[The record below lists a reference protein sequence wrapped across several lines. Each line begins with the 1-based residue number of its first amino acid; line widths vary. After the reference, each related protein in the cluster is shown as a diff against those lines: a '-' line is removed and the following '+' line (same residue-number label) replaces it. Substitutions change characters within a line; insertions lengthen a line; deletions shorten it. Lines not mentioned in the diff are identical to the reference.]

1 MKEKVW
7 RSKGSVFFSILIVLL
22 PFAQFFINGLTAIA
36 LTNDSESN
44 VRQLFDNEYGKAS
57 LSYQTNEN
65 EIIWQLNIDKESATK
80 VTQFLFSL
88 KDKENKSILPTL
100 SEENQATDHFAVIS
114 KEAEKDYA
122 TVFER
127 KPSNTDKNYKIEFST
142 PVVSALTFKVAF
154 NAASDQTNEQTT
166 LFTKEYP
173 ISIKENDGTQTST
186 EETVTSATKES
197 NDGSPTESSATGEE
211 TTSEVKDLGDADE
224 ATVNSAK
231 KEAEKKYEETGVPQK
246 ITRSAAVLAS
256 DSSAGSLVISDKV
269 FNDPSKME
277 VSVTGVKPEEIVKV
291 PISYDS
297 NGKPTN
303 IENYDNYSQ
312 NETKVSSFYLVPEK
326 NPNGTRPVS
335 GKVNIKFSNDKSQD
349 ALSKAEVNVT
359 YPKVGYIN
367 DQDGNLK
374 EIGVKLTIKNIQ
386 RSPSP
391 KNWTGYPFQYPSID
405 LSSNLF
411 SGTVITGISSAEWNF
426 TFFYVDNSE
435 EIDFSSVANGYM
447 SFNSLNGYGPNG
459 TNGEFVKASDNR
471 TGSVVENSIIKKGI
485 VSTVKGQNF
494 ELSFQDVYYGTSD
507 GFKDYLGS
515 EDFNKASVKFDLKGT
530 TNTFKLGTGGGAGHR
545 AWFTFAS
552 SAIVPVKQKAPSK
565 TVQPIN
571 QYKDGD
577 SWDQPSG
584 EPSGWNQ
591 RFWNDLDRS
600 NDGTGEWSLLPQ
612 YRVEGHD
619 ADTDNLKAG
628 IPKKADRYVKTGQ
641 KYYYYINQP
650 TINLASQGLVLP
662 TGYQIIDQL
671 PAGVEIDNS
680 DSKSLTLYDLKGND
694 ITDTRQQLSIDK
706 GKFELKL
713 SSDQVNIINQ
723 QSKESA
729 TYGADF
735 SVRVRVVVTNT
746 TTDEIDDLMTNA
758 AKSLFSYD
766 SDTTFTATSNSVQT
780 RVKSPIKPFYLFL
793 RKIDSTGLAVAGA
806 EFTLSGGNLENDL
819 VVKSDEEGNINFNT
833 HELIAG
839 QTYMLQESGTPLGYL
854 SSDKGP
860 WKLVISEDGKS
871 ATLTDMKNKKTDL
884 LITNK
889 DSYNL
894 ISFENNKQGI
904 VNTRKALNIQLKKK
918 DTSDS
923 TKAFTKNEL
932 SEAKFIIH
940 EDIENGE
947 ETEAVIDENGTI
959 NFFGLD
965 WTKKYVIEETHAP
978 AGYIKLDNP
987 IMISFERN
995 GNGKLIAEIK
1005 GLDTLGNP
1013 IEVNETND
1021 KFELSFNVPNKP
1033 KVPLPATGGIGV
1045 WLIYGAGITALI
1057 VGVGY
1062 YFLRNK
1068 SKGEA

>member
-1 MKEKVW
+1 MKKNVW
-7 RSKGSVFFSILIVLL
+7 KSKWSVFFSVLIVLL
-22 PFAQFFINGLTAIA
+22 PFAQFFIKGFTAIA
-36 LTNDSESN
+36 FTNDGESN
-44 VRQLFDNEYGKAS
+44 TQQLFDSKYGKAS
-57 LSYQTNEN
+57 LSYQTKKSK
-65 EIIWQLNIDKESATK
+65 IIWQMNVDKKAAEKATL
-80 VTQFLFSL
+80 FLFSL

-100 SEENQATDHFAVIS
+100 SEENQATDLFRVIS
-114 KEAEKDYA
+114 KETEKDYA

-127 KPSNTDKNYKIEFST
+127 KPSNTDKNYKIDFST
-142 PVVSALTFKVAF
+142 PVVSGLTFKVAF
-154 NAASDQTNEQTT
+154 NAASNPTNEQKT

-173 ISIKENDGTQTST
+173 ISIKENDGTQAST
-186 EETVTSATKES
+186 EETRTSTTKES
-197 NDGSPTESSATGEE
+197 NDTSSTESSSTSEE
-211 TTSEVKDLGDADE
+211 STSEVKNLGDADE

-231 KEAEKKYEETGVPQK
+231 KEAEKKYAETGVPQR
-246 ITRSAAVLAS
+246 ITRSAAVSAS

-277 VSVTGVKPEEIVKV
+277 VSVTGVKPLEIVKV
-291 PISYDS
+291 PITYDS

-303 IENYDNYSQ
+303 IENYDNYTQ
-312 NETKVSSFYLVPEK
+312 NKNKVSSFYLVPEK
-326 NPNGTRPVS
+326 NTDGTRPVS

-391 KNWTGYPFQYPSID
+391 KTWTGYPFQYPSID

-411 SGTVITGISSAEWNF
+411 SGTVITGISSADWNF

-435 EIDFSSVANGYM
+435 KVDFSSVTNGFM
-447 SFNSLNGYGPNG
+447 SFNSLNGYGTG
-459 TNGEFVKASDNR
+459 GINGEFVKASDGR
-471 TGSVVENSIIKKGI
+471 EGSISEGSIITKGT
-485 VSTVKGQNF
+485 VSTPADQ
-494 ELSFQDVYYGTSD
+494 SFTYTFSDVYYGTSNSFND
-507 GFKDYLGS
+507 NLGGAT
-515 EDFNKASVKFDLKGT
+515 FNKASVKFDLIGT
-530 TNTFKLGTGGGAGHR
+530 ENEFQLGTGGGAGHR

-552 SAIVPVKQKAPSK
+552 AAIVPVKQKAPSK

-577 SWDQPSG
+577 PWNSPSG

-619 ADTDNLKAG
+619 ADTENLEAG

-662 TGYQIIDQL
+662 TGYQITDKL

-680 DSKSLTLYDLKGND
+680 DGKSLTLYDLKGND
-694 ITDTRQQLSIDK
+694 ITDNQQQFSINNGEFK
-706 GKFELKL
+706 LKL
-713 SSDQVNIINQ
+713 SSDQVNKINE

-746 TTDEIDDLMTNA
+746 TTDKIGDLMTNKA
-758 AKSLFSYD
+758 ESLFSYD
-766 SDTTFTATSNSVQT
+766 SGTKFTATSNSVQT
-780 RVKSPIKPFYLFL
+780 RVKSQIKPFDLSL
-793 RKIDSTGLAVAGA
+793 RKMDSTGLAVAGA
-806 EFTLSGGNLENDL
+806 EFTLSGGNLKNDL
-819 VVKSDEEGNINFNT
+819 VAKSDDKGNIDFNT
-833 HELIAG
+833 RELIAG
-839 QTYMLQESGTPLGYL
+839 QKYQLQESEIPLGYL
-854 SSDKGP
+854 ISDKGP
-860 WKLVISEDGKS
+860 WELLISEDGKS
-871 ATLTDMKNKKTDL
+871 ATLTDIKKEKTEL
-884 LITNK
+884 LITDK
-889 DSYNL
+889 GDYNS
-894 ISFENNKQGI
+894 IAFSKPNQGI
-904 VNTRKALNIQLKKK
+904 VNMRKVLDIQLKKK

-923 TKAFTKNEL
+923 AKVFTKNEL
-932 SEAKFIIH
+932 SEAKFTIH
-940 EDIENGE
+940 EDIENGKE
-947 ETEAVIDENGTI
+947 AEAVIDENGTI

-965 WTKKYVIEETHAP
+965 WTKKYVIEEMHAP

-987 IMISFERN
+987 IKISFERN
-995 GNGKLIAEIK
+995 DEGKLIANIV
-1005 GLDTLGNP
+1005 GLDSVENP
-1013 IEVNETND
+1013 IKVDVTND

-1033 KVPLPATGGIGV
+1033 KVPLPATGGSGS
-1045 WLIYGAGITALI
+1045 WLIYGAGVVALI

>member
-7 RSKGSVFFSILIVLL
+7 RSKWSVFFSILIVLL
-22 PFAQFFINGLTAIA
+22 PFAQFFVDGLTAIA
-36 LTNDSESN
+36 LTNNGESN
-44 VRQLFDNEYGKAS
+44 IQQLFDNEYGKAS
-57 LSYQTNEN
+57 LSYQTKEN
-65 EIIWQLNIDKESATK
+65 KIIWQMNVDKKAAEKATR
-80 VTQFLFSL
+80 FLFSL
-88 KDKENKSILPTL
+88 KDKKNKSILPTL
-100 SEENQATDHFAVIS
+100 SEENQATDLFTVIS
-114 KEAEKDYA
+114 KETEKDYA
-122 TVFER
+122 AVFER
-127 KPSNTDKNYKIEFST
+127 EPSNTNKNYKIEFST
-142 PVVSALTFKVAF
+142 PLVSALTFKVAF
-154 NAASDQTNEQTT
+154 DAASDQTNEQKT

-173 ISIKENDGTQTST
+173 ISIKENDRTQAST
-186 EETVTSATKES
+186 EETMTSATKES
-197 NDGSPTESSATGEE
+197 NDASSTEISSTSEE
-211 TTSEVKDLGDADE
+211 STSEVKNLGDADE
-224 ATVNSAK
+224 ATVDSAK
-231 KEAEKKYEETGVPQK
+231 KEAEKKYDETGVPQK
-246 ITRSAAVLAS
+246 ITRSAAVSSS

-277 VSVTGVKPEEIVKV
+277 VSVTGVKPLEIVKV
-291 PISYDS
+291 PITYDS

-303 IENYDNYSQ
+303 IENYDNYTQ
-312 NETKVSSFYLVPEK
+312 NKNKVSSFYLVPEK
-326 NPNGTRPVS
+326 NTDGTRPVS
-335 GKVNIKFSNDKSQD
+335 GKVNIKFSDNNSQN

-391 KNWTGYPFQYPSID
+391 QTWTGYPFQYPSID

-411 SGTVITGISSAEWNF
+411 SGTVITGISSADWNF

-435 EIDFSSVANGYM
+435 KVDFSSVANGFM

-459 TNGEFVKASDNR
+459 TSGEFVKASDNR
-471 TGSVVENSIIKKGI
+471 TGLTVGNSIIKVGT
-485 VSTVKGQNF
+485 VSTLKGQTF
-494 ELSFQDVYYGTSD
+494 ELNFPDVYYGTSN

-515 EDFNKASVKFDLKGT
+515 EDFNKASVRFDLNGT
-530 TNTFKLGTGGGAGHR
+530 TNTFQLGTGGGAGHR

-552 SAIVPVKQKAPSK
+552 SAIVPTKQKAPSK

-571 QYKDGD
+571 QYKVTD
-577 SWDQPSG
+577 SWDSPSG

-600 NDGTGEWSLLPQ
+600 DDGTGEWSLLPQ

-619 ADTDNLKAG
+619 ADAENLEAG

-650 TINLASQGLVLP
+650 TINLVSQGLVLP
-662 TGYQIIDQL
+662 TGYQITDKL
-671 PAGVEIDNS
+671 PAGVELDNS
-680 DSKSLTLYDLKGND
+680 DGKLLTLYDLKGND
-694 ITDTRQQLSIDK
+694 ITDNQQQFSINNGEFK
-706 GKFELKL
+706 LKL
-713 SSDQVNIINQ
+713 SSDQVNKINE

-746 TTDEIDDLMTNA
+746 TTDKIDDLMTNKA
-758 AKSLFSYD
+758 ESLFSYD
-766 SDTTFTATSNSVQT
+766 SGTKFTATSNSVQT
-780 RVKSPIKPFYLFL
+780 RVKSLIKPFDLSL

-806 EFTLSGGNLENDL
+806 EFTLSGGNLKNVL
-819 VVKSDEEGNINFNT
+819 VVKSDVKGNIDFNT
-833 HELIAG
+833 RELIAG
-839 QTYMLQESGTPLGYL
+839 HTYKLQESETPLGYII
-854 SSDKGP
+854 SDKGP
-860 WKLVISEDGKS
+860 WELVISDDGKS
-871 ATLTDMKNKKTDL
+871 ASLTDVKKEKTDL

-904 VNTRKALNIQLKKK
+904 VNTKKVLDIQLKKK

-923 TKAFTKNEL
+923 TKVFTKNEL
-932 SEAKFIIH
+932 SEAKFTIH
-940 EDIENGE
+940 EDIENGKE
-947 ETEAVIDENGTI
+947 AEAVIDENGTI
-959 NFFGLD
+959 NFSGLD

-987 IMISFERN
+987 IKISFERN
-995 GNGKLIAEIK
+995 DEGELIANIV
-1005 GLDTLGNP
+1005 GLDSVENP
-1013 IEVNETND
+1013 IKVNETND

-1045 WLIYGAGITALI
+1045 WLIYGAGIVALI

>member
-7 RSKGSVFFSILIVLL
+7 RSKWSVFFSILIVLL

-36 LTNDSESN
+36 LTNNGESN
-44 VRQLFDNEYGKAS
+44 IQQLFDNEYGKAS
-57 LSYQTNEN
+57 LSYQTKEN
-65 EIIWQLNIDKESATK
+65 KIIWQMNVDKKAAEKATR
-80 VTQFLFSL
+80 FLFSL

-100 SEENQATDHFAVIS
+100 SEENQATDLFTVIS
-114 KEAEKDYA
+114 KETEKDYA
-122 TVFER
+122 AVFER

-154 NAASDQTNEQTT
+154 DAASDQTNEQKT

-173 ISIKENDGTQTST
+173 ISIENDGTQAST
-186 EETVTSATKES
+186 EETMTSATKES
-197 NDGSPTESSATGEE
+197 NDTSSTEISSTSEE
-211 TTSEVKDLGDADE
+211 STSEVKDLGDADD
-224 ATVNSAK
+224 ATVDSAK
-231 KEAEKKYEETGVPQK
+231 KEAEKKYDETGVPQK
-246 ITRSAAVLAS
+246 ITRSAAVSSS
-256 DSSAGSLVISDKV
+256 DPSDGSLVISDKV
-269 FNDPSKME
+269 FNDPNKME
-277 VSVTGVKPEEIVKV
+277 VSVTGVTPEKIVKI
-291 PISYDS
+291 PISYDN

-303 IENYDNYSQ
+303 IENYDNYNQ
-312 NETKVSSFYLVPEK
+312 NENKVSSFYLVPEK
-326 NPNGTRPVS
+326 NTDGTRPVS
-335 GKVNIKFSNDKSQD
+335 GKVNIKFSDNKSQN

-391 KNWTGYPFQYPSID
+391 KTWTGYPFQYPSID

-435 EIDFSSVANGYM
+435 KVDFSSVANGFM

-459 TNGEFVKASDNR
+459 TGGEFVKASDNR
-471 TGSVVENSIIKKGI
+471 TGSVVENSIIKIGT
-485 VSTVKGQNF
+485 VSTPKGQNF
-494 ELSFQDVYYGTSD
+494 ELNFPGVYYGTSND
-507 GFKDYLGS
+507 FNDYLGGA
-515 EDFNKASVKFDLKGT
+515 DFNIASVKFDLKGS
-530 TNTFKLGTGGGAGHR
+530 TNTFQLGTGGEAGHR

-571 QYKDGD
+571 QYKAAD
-577 SWDQPSG
+577 SWDSPSG

-600 NDGTGEWSLLPQ
+600 NDGTGKWSLLPQ

-619 ADTDNLKAG
+619 ADTENLEAG

-662 TGYQIIDQL
+662 TGYQITDQL

-680 DSKSLTLYDLKGND
+680 NGKSLTLYDLKGND
-694 ITDTRQQLSIDK
+694 ITDNQQQLSIDN
-706 GKFELKL
+706 GKLELKL
-713 SSDQVNIINQ
+713 SSEQVNIINQ

-735 SVRVRVVVTNT
+735 SVRVRVKVTNT
-746 TTDEIDDLMTNA
+746 TTDEIDDLMTNKA
-758 AKSLFSYD
+758 ESLFFYD
-766 SDTTFTATSNSVQT
+766 SGTTFTATSNSVQT
-780 RVKSPIKPFYLFL
+780 RVKSSIKPFDLSL

-806 EFTLSGGNLENDL
+806 EFTLSGGNLKDGL
-819 VVKSDEEGNINFNT
+819 VAKSDGDGNIKFNT
-833 HELIAG
+833 RELTAG
-839 QTYMLQESGTPLGYL
+839 HTYKLKESVTPLGYII
-854 SSDKGP
+854 SDKGP

-871 ATLTDMKNKKTDL
+871 ATLTDMKNEKIDL

-904 VNTRKALNIQLKKK
+904 VNTKKVLDIQLKKK

-923 TKAFTKNEL
+923 TKVFTKNEL
-932 SEAKFIIH
+932 SEAKFTIH
-940 EDIENGE
+940 EDIENGKE
-947 ETEAVIDENGTI
+947 AEAVIDENGTI
-959 NFFGLD
+959 NFSGLD
-965 WTKKYVIEETHAP
+965 WTKKYVIEEIHAP

-987 IMISFERN
+987 IKISFERN
-995 GNGKLIAEIK
+995 NEGKLIANIIE
-1005 GLDTLGNP
+1005 LDTMENP
-1013 IEVNETND
+1013 IEVNETSD

-1045 WLIYGAGITALI
+1045 WLIYGAGIVALI